1 MEPLDAQT
9 PRIKE
14 TTPAAAGQPA
24 TARKPALLIMAPWF
38 LPAYSGGAPRLFD
51 DLLRNVTGFDVTV
64 VADRSNASAE
74 DLARF
79 DEEAPHRRG
88 YRVRRIR
95 DFNLHLTSQM
105 RPVQLVQALSF
116 YRRGLRECRTCLAD
130 VQPDIIVSENS
141 YPTGWLFNRLAFKG
155 PLVHFVHGEE
165 LAQRRGA
172 EKRWFKHEQIRSL
185 RQVDHII
192 CVSRFTAERVAESV
206 HWDRISV
213 LPNAVDV
220 ERFVPPADRDA
231 LRRQLGWEG
240 HTVLL
245 TVARLVERK
254 GLDHVL
260 MALRDARD
268 LPENWLYVIGG
279 KGPLE
284 DRLREMVREMGLQ
297 DRVRFLGFVPDEN
310 LPGLYGAADLFI
322 EPNREINGDT
332 EGFGIVFL
340 EANACGV
347 PVIGGLAGGTADA
360 IEHGITGLRV
370 DGDDPAAVRRA
381 LSSLMNDSGRRATM
395 GCAGRERAVRNF
407 SVPALAG
414 RFEGILH
421 SVLEAHAAGRSG

>member
-1 MEPLDAQT
+1 MEPVDTRT
-9 PRIKE
+9 PRNQE
-14 TTPAAAGQPA
+14 PTPAADGDPA
-24 TARKPALLIMAPWF
+24 TARKPSILIMAPWF

-51 DLLRNVTGFDVTV
+51 DLLRNVTRFDVTV

-74 DLARF
+74 DLSRF
-79 DEEAPHRRG
+79 DEEAPRQRG
-88 YRVRRIR
+88 YKVRRIQ
-95 DFNLHLTSQM
+95 DFNLHFTSHT
-105 RPVQLVQALSF
+105 RPLQFVQALSF
-116 YRRGLRECRTCLAD
+116 YQRGLRECRASVAD
-130 VQPDIIVSENS
+130 VRPDIIVSENS
-141 YPTGWLFNRLAFKG
+141 YPTGWLFNRLGFDG

-165 LAQRRGA
+165 LALRRGA

-220 ERFVPPADRDA
+220 DRFVPPADRDA
-231 LRRQLGWEG
+231 LRRQLGWDG

-284 DRLREMVREMGLQ
+284 ARLREMARDLGLKE
-297 DRVRFLGFVPDEN
+297 RVRFLGFVPDEN

-347 PVIGGLAGGTADA
+347 PVIGGLAGGTADS
-360 IEHGITGLRV
+360 IEHGVTGLRV
-370 DGDDPAAVRRA
+370 DGDDLSAVRRA
-381 LSSLMNDSGRRATM
+381 LSSLMNDSERRAAM
-395 GCAGRERAVRNF
+395 GRAGRERAVRDF
-407 SVPALAG
+407 SVPALAS
-414 RFEGILH
+414 RFEAILQT
-421 SVLEAHAAGRSG
+421 VLETHAAGRSG